1 MWGLLV
7 KFIDDAIKGSEE
19 TIENS
24 APKKSNDDLDEELLK
39 IIEGSRANIIVVGT
53 GGAGNNTISR
63 LNEIGIEGAK
73 TITVNT
79 DAQDLFYS
87 VSDKK
92 LLLGRQ
98 TCGGLGAGGEP
109 TIGEES
115 AEESEEDIK
124 EELEGADMVF
134 VTCGLGG
141 GTGTGSAPVI
151 SKVAKKAG
159 ALTVAVATMP
169 FSAEGVKRRE
179 NAEIGLAKLQE
190 NADTVIVIPNDK
202 LLEVAPNLPLNKAFM
217 ASDEILGRAV
227 KGITELITKPGLI
240 SLDFADIS
248 SIMKGS
254 GMAMIG
260 MGESES
266 GDRAIESVHEALSSP
281 LLDIDISNAKGALIN
296 ISGSSD
302 LTLNEAE
309 KIVQIVGDRLDPEAN
324 IIWGAQIDEDLQ
336 NMIRTTI
343 VVSGVKSQYTIEPKN
358 DEFEEIDIDDDFEG
372 TVLGQTEDAPADPLD
387 EFLDGIF

>member
-109 TIGEES
+109 TVGEES
-115 AEESEEDIK
+115 AEESEEDIR

-179 NAEIGLAKLQE
+179 NAEIGLEKLQE

-281 LLDIDISNAKGALIN
+281 LLDIDISNATGALVN

-302 LTLNEAE
+302 LTLHEAE
-309 KIVQIVGDRLDPEAN
+309 KIVQVVADKLDPEAN
-324 IIWGAQIDEDLQ
+324 IIWGTQIDESLQ
-336 NMIRTTI
+336 NIVRTTV
-343 VVSGVKSQYTIEPKN
+343 VVSGIKTDSYSSDTPDIEYPEENVESDSSN
-358 DEFEEIDIDDDFEG
+358 DELDDFI
-372 TVLGQTEDAPADPLD
+372 
-387 EFLDGIF
+387 DGIF

>member
-1 MWGLLV
+1 M
-7 KFIDDAIKGSEE
+7 KFIDDAIKESEE
-19 TIENS
+19 SVENNNTLPET
-24 APKKSNDDLDEELLK
+24 AEDDLDNELIE
-39 IIEGSRANIIVVGT
+39 IIKQSRAKITVVGT

-63 LNEIGIEGAK
+63 LNEIGIEGAR

-87 VSDKK
+87 RADKK

-98 TCGGLGAGGEP
+98 ICGGLGAGGEP
-109 TIGEES
+109 TVGEEC
-115 AEESEEDIK
+115 AEESEEDIR
-124 EELEGADMVF
+124 EELEGSDMVF

-141 GTGTGSAPVI
+141 GTGTGSAPII
-151 SKVAKKAG
+151 SKISKKAG

-179 NAEIGLAKLQE
+179 NAERGLEKLQ
-190 NADTVIVIPNDK
+190 AASDTVIVIPNDK

-217 ASDEILGRAV
+217 VSDEILGRAV
-227 KGITELITKPGLI
+227 KGITELITKTGLV
-240 SLDFADIS
+240 SLDFADIR

-281 LLDIDISNAKGALIN
+281 LLDMDMSNAKGALIN

-302 LTLNEAE
+302 LTLQESE
-309 KIVQIVGDRLDPEAN
+309 KIVQIVADKLDPEAN
-324 IIWGAQIDEDLQ
+324 IIWGAQIDESLH
-336 NMIRTTI
+336 NIIRTTI
-343 VVSGVKSQYTIEPKN
+343 VVSGVKSKYNMASED
-358 DEFEEIDIDDDFEG
+358 DEFTDDDFEDTDFG
-372 TVLGQTEDAPADPLD
+372 ETISSGAVNPQSDDPLD

>member
-1 MWGLLV
+1 M

-24 APKKSNDDLDEELLK
+24 APKKSSDDLDEELLK

-115 AEESEEDIK
+115 AEESEEDIR
-124 EELEGADMVF
+124 EELDGADMVF

-151 SKVAKKAG
+151 AKVAKKAG

-324 IIWGAQIDEDLQ
+324 IIWGAQIDEELQ

-358 DEFEEIDIDDDFEG
+358 DEFEEIEFDEDFEG
-372 TVLGQTEDAPADPLD
+372 TALGKNDDAPADPLD

>member
-39 IIEGSRANIIVVGT
+39 IISESQANIIVVGT

-115 AEESEEDIK
+115 AEESEEDIR

-179 NAEIGLAKLQE
+179 NAEIGLEKLQE

-343 VVSGVKSQYTIEPKN
+343 VVSGVKSQYTIEPKK
-358 DEFEEIDIDDDFEG
+358 DDFEEIDIDDDFEG
-372 TVLGQTEDAPADPLD
+372 TVLGQSDDAPADPLD

>member
-1 MWGLLV
+1 M
-7 KFIDDAIKGSEE
+7 KFIDDAIKESEE
-19 TIENS
+19 SVENNNTLPET
-24 APKKSNDDLDEELLK
+24 AEDDLDNELIE
-39 IIEGSRANIIVVGT
+39 IIKQSRAKITVVGT

-63 LNEIGIEGAK
+63 LNEIGIEGAR

-87 VSDKK
+87 RADKK

-98 TCGGLGAGGEP
+98 ICGGLGAGGEP
-109 TIGEES
+109 AVGEEC
-115 AEESEEDIK
+115 AEESEEDIR
-124 EELEGADMVF
+124 EELEGSDMVF

-141 GTGTGSAPVI
+141 GTGTGSAPII
-151 SKVAKKAG
+151 SKISKKAG

-179 NAEIGLAKLQE
+179 NAEIGLEKLQE
-190 NADTVIVIPNDK
+190 ASDTVIVIPNDK

-217 ASDEILGRAV
+217 VSDEILGRAV
-227 KGITELITKPGLI
+227 KGITELITKTGLV
-240 SLDFADIS
+240 SLDFADIR

-302 LTLNEAE
+302 LTLQESE
-309 KIVQIVGDRLDPEAN
+309 KIVQIVADKLDPEAN
-324 IIWGAQIDEDLQ
+324 IIWGAQIDESLH
-336 NMIRTTI
+336 NIIRTTI
-343 VVSGVKSQYTIEPKN
+343 VVSGVKSKYNMASED
-358 DEFEEIDIDDDFEG
+358 DEFADDDFE
-372 TVLGQTEDAPADPLD
+372 DADFGETISSGAVNPQSDDPLD

>member
-1 MWGLLV
+1 M
-7 KFIDDAIKGSEE
+7 KFIDDAIKESEE
-19 TIENS
+19 SIEKNT
-24 APKKSNDDLDEELLK
+24 PKQTDDELDKELLE
-39 IIEGSRANIIVVGT
+39 IIKGSRADIIVVGA

-87 VSDKK
+87 QADKK

-115 AEESEEDIK
+115 AEESEEDIR
-124 EELEGADMVF
+124 EELDGADMVF

-151 SKVAKKAG
+151 SKVAKKSG

-179 NAEIGLAKLQE
+179 NAEVGLEKLQE

-217 ASDEILGRAV
+217 VSDEILGRAV

-302 LTLNEAE
+302 LTLQEAE
-309 KIVQIVGDRLDPEAN
+309 KIVQIVADRLDPEAN
-324 IIWGAQIDEDLQ
+324 IIWGAQIDEELQ

-343 VVSGVKSQYTIEPKN
+343 VVSGVKSQYTVSSSRE
-358 DEFEEIDIDDDFEG
+358 DFEEAEFEDDGFEDAD
-372 TVLGQTEDAPADPLD
+372 VLGEEAPNDPLD

>member
-1 MWGLLV
+1 M
-7 KFIDDAIKGSEE
+7 KFIDDAIKESEE
-19 TIENS
+19 SVENNNTLPET
-24 APKKSNDDLDEELLK
+24 AEDDLDNELIE
-39 IIEGSRANIIVVGT
+39 IIKQSRAKITVVGT

-63 LNEIGIEGAK
+63 LNEIGIEGAR

-87 VSDKK
+87 RADKK

-98 TCGGLGAGGEP
+98 ICGGLGAGGEP
-109 TIGEES
+109 AVGEEC
-115 AEESEEDIK
+115 AEESEEDIR
-124 EELEGADMVF
+124 EELEGSDMVF

-141 GTGTGSAPVI
+141 GTGTGSAPII
-151 SKVAKKAG
+151 SKISKKAG

-179 NAEIGLAKLQE
+179 NAEIGLEKLQE
-190 NADTVIVIPNDK
+190 ASDTVIVIPNDK

-217 ASDEILGRAV
+217 VSDEILGRAV
-227 KGITELITKPGLI
+227 KGITELITKTGLV
-240 SLDFADIS
+240 SLDFADIR

-302 LTLNEAE
+302 LTLQESE
-309 KIVQIVGDRLDPEAN
+309 KIVQIVADKLDPEAN
-324 IIWGAQIDEDLQ
+324 IIWGAQIDESLH
-336 NMIRTTI
+336 NIIRTTI
-343 VVSGVKSQYTIEPKN
+343 VVSGVKSKYNMASED
-358 DEFEEIDIDDDFEG
+358 DEFADDDFEDTDFG
-372 TVLGQTEDAPADPLD
+372 ETISSGAVNPQSDDPLD

>member
-1 MWGLLV
+1 V
-7 KFIDDAIKGSEE
+7 KFIDDAIKESEE
-19 TIENS
+19 SVENNNTLPET
-24 APKKSNDDLDEELLK
+24 AEDDLDNELIE
-39 IIEGSRANIIVVGT
+39 IIKQSRAKITVVGT

-63 LNEIGIEGAK
+63 LNEIGIEGAR

-87 VSDKK
+87 RADKK

-98 TCGGLGAGGEP
+98 ICGGLGAGGEP
-109 TIGEES
+109 TVGEEC
-115 AEESEEDIK
+115 AEESEEDIR
-124 EELEGADMVF
+124 EELEGSDMVF

-141 GTGTGSAPVI
+141 GTGTGSAPII
-151 SKVAKKAG
+151 SKISKKAG

-179 NAEIGLAKLQE
+179 NAERGLEKLQ
-190 NADTVIVIPNDK
+190 AASDTVIVIPNDK

-217 ASDEILGRAV
+217 VSDEILGRAV
-227 KGITELITKPGLI
+227 KGITELITKTGLV
-240 SLDFADIS
+240 SLDFADIR

-302 LTLNEAE
+302 LTLQESE
-309 KIVQIVGDRLDPEAN
+309 KIVQIVADKLDPEAN
-324 IIWGAQIDEDLQ
+324 IIWGAQIDESLH
-336 NMIRTTI
+336 NIIRTTI
-343 VVSGVKSQYTIEPKN
+343 VVSGVKSKYNMASED
-358 DEFEEIDIDDDFEG
+358 DEFADDDFEDTDFG
-372 TVLGQTEDAPADPLD
+372 ETISSGAVNPQSDDPLD

>member
-1 MWGLLV
+1 M
-7 KFIDDAIKGSEE
+7 KFIDDAIKESEE
-19 TIENS
+19 SVENNNTLPET
-24 APKKSNDDLDEELLK
+24 AEDDLDNELIE
-39 IIEGSRANIIVVGT
+39 IIKQSRAKITVVGT

-63 LNEIGIEGAK
+63 LNEIGIEGAR

-87 VSDKK
+87 RADKK

-98 TCGGLGAGGEP
+98 ICGGLGAGGEP
-109 TIGEES
+109 TVGEEC
-115 AEESEEDIK
+115 AEESEEDIR
-124 EELEGADMVF
+124 EELEGSDMVF

-141 GTGTGSAPVI
+141 GTGTGSAPII
-151 SKVAKKAG
+151 SKISKKSG

-179 NAEIGLAKLQE
+179 NAERGLEKLQ
-190 NADTVIVIPNDK
+190 AASDTVIVIPNDK

-217 ASDEILGRAV
+217 VSDEILGRAV
-227 KGITELITKPGLI
+227 KGITELITKTGLV
-240 SLDFADIS
+240 SLDFADIR

-302 LTLNEAE
+302 LTLQESE
-309 KIVQIVGDRLDPEAN
+309 KIVQIVADKLDPEAN
-324 IIWGAQIDEDLQ
+324 IIWGAQIDESLH
-336 NMIRTTI
+336 NIIRTTI
-343 VVSGVKSQYTIEPKN
+343 VVSGVKSKYNMASED
-358 DEFEEIDIDDDFEG
+358 DEFADDDFEDTDFG
-372 TVLGQTEDAPADPLD
+372 ETISSGAVNPQSDDPLD